1 MLAELAAINSAYAT
15 IKATIA
21 AGRELHSCGSAL
33 ASFMQN
39 EEQLQKKHKK
49 AKNSLFGSV
58 NENDLET
65 FMAIEAANQKKQ
77 ELKEFMLICGRPGL
91 HQDWVRF
98 ERDQRLKRQEAEEER
113 KRKLSNIINNLIVA
127 FLILGLLG
135 AFGGLVAIV
144 YLARQGYL

>member
-21 AGRELHSCGSAL
+21 AGRELHSCGAAL

-98 ERDQRLKRQEAEEER
+98 ERDQRLKRQEAEDER
-113 KRKLSNIINNLIVA
+113 KRKLSNIINNLMIA

>member
-21 AGRELHSCGSAL
+21 AGRELHSCGAAL

-113 KRKLSNIINNLIVA
+113 KRKLSNIINNLMVA